1 MIADSP
7 QGLYCPGGAFH
18 LDPLLPVERAVVTHA
33 HGDHARAGSA
43 AYLCTPE
50 TGALLRRR
58 LLGAR
63 VETLP
68 YGERRRI
75 GDVTISLHPAGH
87 MLGSAQVRIEG
98 PAGVWVV
105 SGDYKR
111 EADPTCAPFEPLP
124 CDVFVSEATYALPL
138 FRWDDPAAVASEI
151 VAWWQGN
158 PGKTSVLFCYALGKA
173 QRLLAEIGR
182 ITDRPVRVHG
192 MIEPFAQVYRECGV
206 RLAETRHV
214 GDERGL
220 AGELVLAPI
229 TARGTPWMKRFRSFE
244 QGFASGLMRIRGTR
258 RRRGFDRGFVV
269 SDHADWPG
277 LLRTVRETGAQR
289 VLATHGHREALV
301 RHLRETEGVDAA
313 PIGAP
318 QPPDP
323 EGD

>member
-43 AYLCTPE
+43 SYLCTPE

-58 LLGAR
+58 LVGAR

-75 GDVTISLHPAGH
+75 GDVTVSLHPAGH
-87 MLGSAQVRIEG
+87 MLGSAQLRIEG
-98 PAGVWVV
+98 SAGVWVV

-111 EADPTCAPFEPLP
+111 EADPTCAPFEPLRS
-124 CDVFVSEATYALPL
+124 DVFVTEATYALPL
-138 FRWDDPAAVASEI
+138 FRWDDPGAVASEI

-182 ITDRPVRVHG
+182 ITDRPVWVHG

-206 RLAETRHV
+206 RLAEECEVPVHLTEQPLSTVVLGAGHLLESMPDA
-214 GDERGL
+214 GSFL
-220 AGELVLAPI
+220 AGQ
-229 TARGTPWMKRFRSFE
+229 R
-244 QGFASGLMRIRGTR
+244 
-258 RRRGFDRGFVV
+258 
-269 SDHADWPG
+269 HA
-277 LLRTVRETGAQR
+277 
-289 VLATHGHREALV
+289 
-301 RHLRETEGVDAA
+301 
-313 PIGAP
+313 
-318 QPPDP
+318 
-323 EGD
+323 